1 MKYHIGNILII
12 FIICIITLYCIYYNF
27 YNIKKEGF
35 DTTKYST
42 NIPIVVICWNNYY
55 FVKHFINQI
64 KKYKNP
70 IILLDN
76 YSSYNKLLE
85 YYKIIK
91 NELKDRIEIR
101 LLKEN
106 YGHKVYQK
114 LKDELPKIYI
124 LSDPDLELNKNM
136 PINFADI
143 LLELSNKYKSN
154 KVGCALSIEDN
165 DLFIKCDKYIAGHN
179 IYEWEIQFWDKRIK
193 NNDYEL
199 YYADTDT
206 TFCLINNNYSSSKNN
221 IRIAGDFT
229 VKHLPWY
236 DNYIKNN
243 LSENELNVW
252 KSLNKSST
260 ILKCLNL

>member
-1 MKYHIGNILII
+1 MYV
-12 FIICIITLYCIYYNF
+12 IYYKV
-27 YNIKKEGF
+27 YDIHKEGLKNF
-35 DTTKYST
+35 DTTKYT
-42 NIPIVVICWNNYY
+42 TDIPIVVICWNNYY

-64 KKYKNP
+64 KYYKNP

-76 YSSYNKLLE
+76 NSSYNKLLE
-85 YYKIIK
+85 YYKEIK
-91 NELKDRIEIR
+91 NELNDKIEIR
-101 LLKEN
+101 LLNKN
-106 YGHKVYQK
+106 YGHKVYQI
-114 LKDELPKIYI
+114 LKDDLPKIYI

-143 LLELSNKYKSN
+143 LLQLSNKYKSN
-154 KVGCALSIEDN
+154 KVGSALNIEDN
-165 DLFIKCDKYIAGHN
+165 DLFVKCDKYIAGRS
-179 IYEWEIQFWDKRIK
+179 IYDWEIQFWDKRIK
-193 NNDYEL
+193 NNEYEL

-206 TFCLINNNYSSSKNN
+206 TFCLINNNYSKNN

-236 DNYIKNN
+236 DNYIKNHI
-243 LSENELNVW
+243 SKNEINIW